1 MISASKVKELREKTG
16 VGMMDC
22 KKALQ
27 ETNGDIE
34 EAIKY
39 LREKG
44 FADAEKKIGRTAKE
58 GIIESYIH
66 LGGKIG
72 VLAEINCETD
82 FVAKNDEFKEFS
94 HDIAMHIAAT
104 NPRYISADEIPEEV
118 EKEEKEFLKDQAK
131 KEGKPDHV
139 VEQMVEGRY
148 KKRLEELCLMEQPF
162 VKDPDKTVEELVKEK
177 IAKIGEKIVINR
189 FVRFEIGEEEDNS

>member
-1 MISASKVKELREKTG
+1 MISANKVKELREKTG

-27 ETNGDIE
+27 ETDGDID
-34 EAIKY
+34 EAMKY

-44 FADAEKKIGRTAKE
+44 FADAEKKASRTAKE
-58 GIIESYIH
+58 GLIESYIH

-72 VLAEINCETD
+72 VLVEINCETD
-82 FVAKNDEFKEFS
+82 FVAKNEEFKEFS

-104 NPRYISADEIPEEV
+104 NPRYLSADEIPEEE
-118 EKEEKEFLKDQAK
+118 EKKEKEFLKEQAK

-148 KKRLEELCLMEQPF
+148 KKRLEELCLLEQPF
-162 VKDPDKTVEELVKEK
+162 VKDPDKTVQELIKEK
-177 IAKIGEKIVINR
+177 IVKIGEKIVINR
-189 FVRFEIGEEEDNS
+189 FVRFELGEEKS